1 MQDRY
6 AGDIGDFVKLG
17 LLRAISPGYLLGL
30 AWYHFPDEAHNND
43 GRHIDY
49 IGQRELFGALDPDL
63 FEHLASVVVGE
74 RSIASLLPIL
84 PDAVTSK
91 ELIDLT
97 KVPSRQKRE
106 WRSTWFTKLLKD
118 LERCDLVFADPD
130 NGVVDDNDAR
140 KGRPVF
146 GKQIPLNEV
155 QRLAKGRCAVIY
167 HHNTRRKGGH
177 DAEVD
182 HWLDQFGMHAL
193 AVRATAFSPRT
204 FFVINPTQE
213 IEGRVKA
220 FCDQWERARVR
231 LHRPGNN

>member
-30 AWYHFPDEAHNND
+30 AWYYFPDEAHNND
-43 GRHIDY
+43 GRHIGY
-49 IGQRELFGALDPDL
+49 IDQRELYGSLDAEL
-63 FEHLASVVVGE
+63 FEHLGSVVIGE
-74 RSIASLLPIL
+74 RSIASLLPAL
-84 PDAVTSK
+84 PSAISSK
-91 ELIDLT
+91 ELLDLT

-106 WRSTWFTKLLKD
+106 WRRAWFTNVLND
-118 LERCDLVFADPD
+118 LEKCDLVFADPD
-130 NGVVDDNDAR
+130 NGIVDDSDAR

-146 GKQIPLNEV
+146 GKQIPLDEV
-155 QRLAKGRCAVIY
+155 QRLAHGRCAVIY

-182 HWLDQFGMHAL
+182 YWLGQFGMPAL

-204 FFVINPTQE
+204 FFVINPTEE
-213 IEGRVKA
+213 IETRVKA
-220 FCDQWERARVR
+220 FCNLWGDVRVR
-231 LHRPGNN
+231 LHTSVNR